1 MVKYDVFD
9 APKSQSIVFYDVF
22 ATPMSAIFLKSVKNI
37 VKHTLLDHPKKP
49 VLAMNGKR
57 VSFAPLNAHPEAS

>member
-22 ATPMSAIFLKSVKNI
+22 ATPKIEFLLKLSKTI
-37 VKHTLLDHPKKP
+37 VKHMLLEHPPEP
-49 VLAMNGKR
+49 VKA
-57 VSFAPLNAHPEAS
+57 